1 MQIKV
6 PATSANLGPGFD
18 SIGIAVSL
26 FLTVEVAEPTTVW
39 TISHDLGSGI
49 PTDKTNL
56 IITTA
61 LKVAPHIQPH
71 HLKMSTE
78 IPVTRGLGS
87 SSSAI
92 VAGIELANQLGA
104 LQLTNDQKLEYACQI
119 EGHPDNVAPAIL
131 GDLVIGTNINDHFVA
146 IKAAFPTLALVAYI
160 PAYELKT
167 SDSRNALPTQLD
179 FKTATHASSVANTFV
194 AALLTQNFALAG
206 QLIEADEFHEPFRQ
220 KLVPELLTIRKIAH
234 ECDAIGTYLSGA
246 GPTVMTLLPPAKTS
260 AFVAR
265 LNEHKQLND
274 AVVPLN
280 IESTGVQVT
289 K

>member
-26 FLTVEVAEPTTVW
+26 FLTVEVAEQTSAW
-39 TISHDLGSGI
+39 TISHDLGVGI

-61 LKVAPHIQPH
+61 LKIAPNIKPH
-71 HLKMSTE
+71 HLKMSTD

-92 VAGIELANQLGA
+92 VAGIELANQLGE
-104 LQLTNDQKLEYACQI
+104 LQLTTDQKLEYACQI

-131 GDLVIGTNINDHFVA
+131 GGLVIGTNIKDHFAAV
-146 IKAAFPTLALVAYI
+146 KAPFPPLALVAYI

-167 SDSRNALPTQLD
+167 SDSRNVLPSQLD
-179 FKTATHASSVANTFV
+179 FKAATHASSVANTFI
-194 AALLTQNFALAG
+194 AALLTQNFTLAG

-220 KLVPELLTIRKIAH
+220 QLVPELIPIRKIAH
-234 ECDAIGTYLSGA
+234 DCGAIGTYLSGA
-246 GPTVMTLLPPAKTS
+246 GPTVMTVLPSEK
-260 AFVAR
+260 VA
-265 LNEHKQLND
+265 NFITQLTAHNFND
-274 AVVPLN
+274 TVAPLN
-280 IESTGVQVT
+280 IESAGARVI